1 MNEATARKFALEWN
15 GHGYEKGET
24 QKFWRTLL
32 KNIFGVEEPD
42 NICKYEVQVPQGF
55 IDILIP
61 STKVLIEQ
69 KSLGVDLSKIARQA
83 DGEYLTPFE
92 QAKRY
97 AEALPFSMRPR
108 WIVTCNFQEFRIYDL
123 IQMNSLEYLSGDKIY
138 TPTII
143 KLENFYNDFRKL
155 KFIVDPNADI
165 KPEVKISTDAAKIVQ
180 KICLAIDKNYFKL
193 HDEQINTLS
202 KLCAR
207 LVFCFYADDANLF
220 DKIKFGDY
228 LKHFSYNQLQ
238 DALQTLFRVLNTP
251 ENQREPLNDNLK
263 NFPYVDGGLFEE
275 ILAIPKLNPNFKLV
289 VDRAHILELRFNEFI
304 RFSWREIDAPIFG
317 AMFESI
323 LNKNQREYGIYYT
336 TPENI
341 HKVIDPLF
349 MDDLRDEFK
358 AAKNKQIKNRPQAL
372 RDLQNKIASLNFLD
386 PACGSGN
393 FLTETYLS
401 LRELEND
408 ILAELKNIYALTDAD
423 SIKVTPRQ
431 FYGIEINDF
440 AVAVAK
446 VALSI
451 AEIKMRRK
459 TAWILNKNWS
469 DLPLTKYT
477 LIHKAN
483 ALQVD
488 WKKLAPNVDFII
500 GNPPFRGAREKS
512 AEQAADIKKVFA
524 GWKNIGNLD
533 YVACWYKKSADFMKN
548 NNVRAAL
555 VSTNSICQGDSVGT
569 LWKNLFA
576 DGIHI
581 DFAHRTFK
589 WLSDSDNMA
598 HVHCVVVGFST
609 APNPKP
615 RKIFDGDKIIEEK
628 NNINAYLVYG
638 DNIFVERRNNHLQD
652 DVPKINKGNQPT
664 DGGNLIIEA
673 NDLDYFLQYEPAAKK
688 YVHLFLGAEEFIHC
702 KKRYCMWLVGVP
714 MDEIKKMPLV
724 AERVENCR
732 QCRLQSSKK
741 KTREDAAT
749 PHLFQERRQPKTNYI
764 LVPSISSERRKYI
777 PMDFMSPEIVASNL
791 TLTIPDATLYHF
803 GILTSSIHMAWLR
816 AVGGRFKSDYIYS
829 ASVVYNNFVWCEP
842 TPRQRRRIEQTAQ
855 EILNV
860 RAGFQGW
867 TYAKLYDEAT
877 MPQDL
882 RDAHKENDLAVALAY
897 GFEKILEDEAAIVAA
912 LMKLYKALTSG

>member
-193 HDEQINTLS
+193 HDDQINNLS

-524 GWKNIGNLD
+524 GWKNSGNLD
-533 YVACWYKKSADFMKN
+533 YVACWYKKAADFMKN

-576 DGIHI
+576 QGIHI
-581 DFAHRTFK
+581 DFCHRTFK

-598 HVHCVVVGFST
+598 HVHCVVVGFSC
-609 APNPKP
+609 AQNPKP
-615 RKIFDGDKIIEEK
+615 KKIFDGDKVFEAQ
-628 NNINAYLVYG
+628 NINAYLVDG
-638 DNIFVERRNNHLQD
+638 DNIFVESRPNHLQND
-652 DVPKINKGNQPT
+652 APEIGIGNKPIDNGNYLFTPDEMENFIKQ
-664 DGGNLIIEA
+664 
-673 NDLDYFLQYEPAAKK
+673 EPAAAK
-688 YVHLFLGAEEFIHC
+688 YFRQWFGADEFIKG
-702 KKRYCMWLVGVP
+702 KKRFCLYLGDVP
-714 MDEIKKMPLV
+714 LDDIKKMPLCW
-724 AERVENCR
+724 ERVEAVKNY
-732 QCRLQSSKK
+732 RLASKSAGTRKIASKPTRFHVENFPRGNFLVMAKTSSG
-741 KTREDAAT
+741 
-749 PHLFQERRQPKTNYI
+749 ERF
-764 LVPSISSERRKYI
+764 YI
-777 PMDFMSPEIVASNL
+777 PMGFMNDSVLCSDKVFIL
-791 TLTIPDATLYHF
+791 PDATLYHF
-803 GILTSSIHMAWLR
+803 GILTSSIHMAWMR
-816 AVGGRFKSDYIYS
+816 ATNCPLGTSYS
-829 ASVVYNNFVWCEP
+829 YSIAVVYNNFVWCEP

-860 RAGFQGW
+860 RAGFPDW

>member
-1 MNEATARKFALEWN
+1 MNEATARKFALDWN

-24 QKFWRTLL
+24 QKFWRALL

-61 STKVLIEQ
+61 RTKVLIEQ
-69 KSLGVDLSKIARQA
+69 KSLGVDLDKIARQS
-83 DGEYLTPFE
+83 DGEYLKPFE

-123 IQMNSLEYLSGDKIY
+123 NQMNSLEYLSGDKIY
-138 TPTII
+138 APTII
-143 KLENFYNDFRKL
+143 NLENFHNDFRKL

-193 HDEQINTLS
+193 NDDQINNLS

-228 LKHFSYNQLQ
+228 LKDFSYNQLQ

-251 ENQREPLNDNLK
+251 ENLREPLNDNLK

-289 VDRAHILELRFNEFI
+289 VDRAHILELKFNEFI

-323 LNKNQREYGIYYT
+323 LNKNQRENGIYYT

-349 MDDLRDEFK
+349 LDDLREDFK

-372 RDLQNKIASLNFLD
+372 RELQNKIASLNFLD

-500 GNPPFRGAREKS
+500 GNPPFVGARLMN
-512 AEQAADIKKVFA
+512 AEQKADIQKVFA
-524 GWKNIGNLD
+524 GGWKNSGNLD

-555 VSTNSICQGDSVGT
+555 VATNSICQGDSVGT

-576 DGIHI
+576 QGIHI
-581 DFAHRTFK
+581 DFCHRTFK
-589 WLSDSDNMA
+589 WLSDSENMA
-598 HVHCVVVGFST
+598 HVHCVVVGFSC

-615 RKIFDGDKIIEEK
+615 KKIFDGDKIIEAQ
-628 NNINAYLVYG
+628 NINAYLVDG
-638 DNIFVERRNNHLQD
+638 DNIFVESRNNHLQD
-652 DVPKINKGNQPT
+652 DVPKMFYGNMPIDNGNYLFTPEEMENFINQ
-664 DGGNLIIEA
+664 
-673 NDLDYFLQYEPAAKK
+673 EPAAAK
-688 YVHLFLGAEEFIHC
+688 YFRQWFGADEFIKG
-702 KKRYCMWLVGVP
+702 KKRFCLYLGDLP
-714 MDEIKKMPLV
+714 LDEIKKMPLCC
-724 AERVENCR
+724 ERVENVKNF
-732 QCRLQSSKK
+732 RLASKRK
-741 KTREDAAT
+741 STIKLANKPTRFAEENF
-749 PHLFQERRQPKTNYI
+749 PHGNYI
-764 LVPSISSERRKYI
+764 AIPEISSERRKYI
-777 PMDFMSPEIVASNL
+777 PMGFLNDSVICSNRL
-791 TLTIPDATLYHF
+791 KLISNATLYDF
-803 GILTSSIHMAWLR
+803 GILTSSIHMAWTR
-816 AVGGRFKSDYIYS
+816 ATCGRLESRYCYS
-829 ASVVYNNFVWCEP
+829 INVVYNNFVWCEP
-842 TPRQRRRIEQTAQ
+842 TPRQRSRIEQTAQ
-855 EILNV
+855 EILKV
-860 RAGFQGW
+860 RADFKDW
-867 TYAKLYDEAT
+867 TYAKLYDEET

-882 RDAHKENDLAVALAY
+882 RDAHTENDLAVALAY
-897 GFEKILEDEAAIVAA
+897 GFGDILTDEGKIVAE
-912 LMKLYKALTSG
+912 LMKLYKKFIA

>member
-1 MNEATARKFALEWN
+1 MNEATARKFALDWN

-24 QKFWRTLL
+24 QKFWRALL

-61 STKVLIEQ
+61 RTKVLIEQ
-69 KSLGVDLSKIARQA
+69 KSLGVDLDKIARQS
-83 DGEYLTPFE
+83 DGEYLKPFE

-123 IQMNSLEYLSGDKIY
+123 NQMNSLEYLSGDKIY
-138 TPTII
+138 APTII
-143 KLENFYNDFRKL
+143 NLENFHNDFRKL

-193 HDEQINTLS
+193 NDDQINNLS

-228 LKHFSYNQLQ
+228 LKDFSYNQLQ

-251 ENQREPLNDNLK
+251 ENLREPLNDNLK

-275 ILAIPKLNPNFKLV
+275 FLAIPKLNPNFKLV
-289 VDRAHILELRFNEFI
+289 VDRAHILELKFNEFI

-323 LNKNQREYGIYYT
+323 LNKNQRENGIYYT

-349 MDDLRDEFK
+349 LDDLREDFK

-372 RDLQNKIASLNFLD
+372 RELQNKIASLNFLD

-500 GNPPFRGAREKS
+500 GNPPFVGARLMNAAQK
-512 AEQAADIKKVFA
+512 ADIQKIFA
-524 GWKNIGNLD
+524 GGWKNIGNLD

-555 VSTNSICQGDSVGT
+555 VATNSICQGDSVGT

-589 WLSDSDNMA
+589 WLSDSENMA
-598 HVHCVVVGFST
+598 HVHCVVVGFSC

-615 RKIFDGDKIIEEK
+615 KKIFDGDKIIEAQ
-628 NNINAYLVYG
+628 NINAYLVDG
-638 DNIFVERRNNHLQD
+638 DNIFVESRNNHLQN
-652 DVPKINKGNQPT
+652 DVPEIGIGNKPIDNGNYLFTPDEMENFIKQ
-664 DGGNLIIEA
+664 
-673 NDLDYFLQYEPAAKK
+673 EPAAAK
-688 YVHLFLGAEEFIHC
+688 YFRQWFGADEFIKG
-702 KKRYCMWLVGVP
+702 KKRFCLYLGDLP
-714 MDEIKKMPLV
+714 LDEIKKMPLCWK
-724 AERVENCR
+724 RVENVKNF
-732 QCRLQSSKK
+732 RLQSKSAGTRKIASKP
-741 KTREDAAT
+741 TRFHVENF
-749 PHLFQERRQPKTNYI
+749 PHGNYI
-764 LVPSISSERRKYI
+764 AIPEISSERRKYI
-777 PMDFMSPEIVASNL
+777 PMGFLNDSVICSNRL
-791 TLTIPDATLYHF
+791 KLISNATLYDF
-803 GILTSSIHMAWLR
+803 GILTSSIHMAWTR
-816 AVGGRFKSDYIYS
+816 ATCGRLESRYCYS
-829 ASVVYNNFVWCEP
+829 INVVYNNFVWCEP

-855 EILNV
+855 EILKV
-860 RAGFQGW
+860 RADFKDW
-867 TYAKLYDEAT
+867 TYAKLYDEET

-882 RDAHKENDLAVALAY
+882 RDAHTENDLAVALAY
-897 GFEKILEDEAAIVAA
+897 GFGDILTDEGKIVAE
-912 LMKLYKALTSG
+912 LMKLYKKFIA